1 MGAPA
6 GNTNAT
12 KNKVWRD
19 AIRRQVAQFK
29 DKDRGIK
36 MGQVLN
42 AIAKKVFDMGLD
54 GDEFAIREIGNR
66 LDGKP
71 VQVQEI
77 EVGITALMV
86 IETYR
91 ARLGNDDTVRQ
102 MLKAAG
108 ADNLL
113 PVLEQLIIERP
124 KAITYE
130 ETA

>member
-1 MGAPA
+1 MGAPT
-6 GNTNAT
+6 GNTNAI

-19 AIRRQVAQFK
+19 AIRRQVAQYE
-29 DKDRGIK
+29 DKERDIK
-36 MGQVLN
+36 AGQVLN
-42 AIAKKVFDMGLD
+42 AMAKKLFDKGLEA
-54 GDEFAIREIGNR
+54 DEFAIREIGNR

-77 EVGITALMV
+77 EVDITARWV
-86 IETYR
+86 VGIYR
-91 ARLGNDDTVRQ
+91 ARLDNDDTVRE

-113 PVLEQLIIERP
+113 PVLEQLIIEQP

-130 ETA
+130 QTA

>member
-12 KNKVWRD
+12 KNKVWSD

-91 ARLGNDDTVRQ
+91 ARLGNDDTVRE
-102 MLKAAG
+102 MLRAAG